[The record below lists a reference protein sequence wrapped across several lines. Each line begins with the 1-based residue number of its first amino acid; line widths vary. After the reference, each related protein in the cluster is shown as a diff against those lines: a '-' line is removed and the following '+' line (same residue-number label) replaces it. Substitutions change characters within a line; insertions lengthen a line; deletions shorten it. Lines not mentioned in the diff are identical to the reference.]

1 MKSSYSFVALVTFL
15 LSVSTTNANI
25 FPTNPDGGAAIFTP
39 NQKVSIEW
47 KDDGKAPNLKA
58 LGVVLVEFMTGA
70 DLEQVPLE
78 PIGKVTATVGKIAW
92 VVPEV
97 DPPGKF
103 YFLRFSNGKVDDV
116 YTTRFTI
123 TGKNGKYPAETIP
136 PPAVGKN
143 LGKVGKIVAKGDP
156 NGPVPKEV
164 GVGNPNPNETPKQPA
179 LPADDTLK
187 DDTLKDA
194 KTAKKTP
201 NNDAKAPDNSAKAP
215 DNPTPTNNIFPS
227 AFVSGNN
234 NTITTSSAFSINYN
248 IDIIGVLTFISLL
261 SSMII

>member
-1 MKSSYSFVALVTFL
+1 MTSLIKEALVTFL

-70 DLEQVPLE
+70 DLDQVPLE
-78 PIGKVTATVGKIAW
+78 PIGKVPATVGKIAW

-123 TGKNGKYPAETIP
+123 TDKNGKYPAETIP

-156 NGPVPKEV
+156 NGPVPKEI
-164 GVGNPNPNETPKQPA
+164 GVENSNETPKQPA
-179 LPADDTLK
+179 KPADDTLK
-187 DDTLKDA
+187 EPKN
-194 KTAKKTP
+194 AKKTP
-201 NNDAKAPDNSAKAP
+201 NNDAKAPDNSAKT

-234 NTITTSSAFSINYN
+234 NTITTTSSAFSINYN